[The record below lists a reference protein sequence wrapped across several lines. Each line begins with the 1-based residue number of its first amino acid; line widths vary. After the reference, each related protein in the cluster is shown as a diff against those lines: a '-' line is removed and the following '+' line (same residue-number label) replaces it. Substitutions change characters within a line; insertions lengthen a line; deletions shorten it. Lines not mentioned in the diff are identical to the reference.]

1 MPPAYVPR
9 GLVARTGAADT
20 GADAG
25 SPMKRIWIA
34 AWLVLCTV
42 CVPAWAVGIVRVERL
57 AQPPPASAEAL
68 RALPDSA
75 YEAQPSTLQLAGAQ
89 GGRGWWRLRPESSE
103 EPRVLLVYHPYSA
116 RITVLAP
123 PDYRARHAT
132 IFGPEA
138 EPSHSRRALA
148 FPLSAAGP
156 VYVGVEGARYPL
168 QIAGRSS
175 ADYAV
180 EDHRHV
186 RVLWLSMGILV
197 GVSLVVLLF
206 WAQLRERVYLLFSAS
221 MLLQLL
227 YVLCAYGDAY
237 TLPVLAWLGR
247 FGVAGIWFVATSSTI
262 VTVLFLIEFAELR
275 PRAPWLTRALLI
287 VGAWLPL
294 ALLVGLVSP
303 WPANKAWFPLL
314 GNGLLMLANLLAVAT
329 LGTVWLRG
337 GRHAGFVLIA
347 WVPLVVVSTA
357 RAMQL
362 SAGVPLTPL
371 LEYGLPVMQAFAAVV
386 LVLGLADR
394 MLTFR
399 RERDVAQLHAEHDAL
414 TGVLNRAGII
424 TRLNRAVADARRKRQ
439 PLSVLFLD
447 LDHFKAINDNYGHPV
462 GDACLC
468 AVTESI
474 HSETMPVYQLGR
486 IGGEE
491 FLLLLPGVGDAVARD
506 TAEQI
511 RRKVERGCC
520 EVKGVPVALTLSI
533 GVVECGPEDSAATLI
548 QRADAA
554 MYRAKHEGRNRV
566 VLLDAQT
573 SAV

>member
-1 MPPAYVPR
+1 
-9 GLVARTGAADT
+9 
-20 GADAG
+20 
-25 SPMKRIWIA
+25 MKRIWIA

-57 AQPPPASAEAL
+57 AQAPPASAEAL

-75 YEAQPSTLQLAGAQ
+75 YQTQPSTLQLAGAQ
-89 GGRGWWRLRPESSE
+89 SGRGWWRLRPESSE
-103 EPRVLLVYHPYSA
+103 EPRVLLIYHPYSA

-123 PDYRARHAT
+123 PDYRARHAS
-132 IFGPEA
+132 IFDPEA

-168 QIAGRSS
+168 QIAVRSS

-186 RVLWLSMGILV
+186 RMLWLSMGILV

-237 TLPVLAWLGR
+237 TLPILAWLGR

-294 ALLVGLVSP
+294 LLLLVGLVSP

-362 SAGVPLTPL
+362 SAGVPLTSL

-424 TRLNRAVADARRKRQ
+424 TRLNRAVADSRRKRQ

-447 LDHFKAINDNYGHPV
+447 LDHFKAINDTYGHPV

-474 HSETMPVYQLGR
+474 HSETMPIYQLGR

-491 FLLLLPGVGDAVARD
+491 FLLLLPGVGNAVALD

-511 RRKVERGCC
+511 RRKVERRCC
-520 EVKGVPVALTLSI
+520 EVKGVKVALTLSI

-566 VLLDAQT
+566 VLLDAQA

>member
-1 MPPAYVPR
+1 
-9 GLVARTGAADT
+9 
-20 GADAG
+20 
-25 SPMKRIWIA
+25 MKPVWIA
-34 AWLVLCTV
+34 ACWLLLCLP
-42 CVPAWAVGIVRVERL
+42 CLPAWADGIVRVERL
-57 AQPPPASAEAL
+57 AQPQPLTSPERL
-68 RALPDSA
+68 RDLPDSA
-75 YEAQPSTLQLAGAQ
+75 FTAEPDARQLRSARD
-89 GGRGWWRLRPESSE
+89 GRGAWRLRPESSE
-103 EPRVLLVYHPYSA
+103 ESRVLLVYHPFSA
-116 RITVLAP
+116 QVTVAAP
-123 PDYRARHAT
+123 PDYLPRTAT
-132 IFGPEA
+132 IFDA
-138 EPSHSRRALA
+138 DPSPAHSRRALA
-148 FPLSAAGP
+148 FPLTAAGP
-156 VYVGVEGARYPL
+156 VYVSVQGARYPL
-168 QIAGRSS
+168 QVAVRTS

-180 EDHRHV
+180 EDHAHV
-186 RVLWLSMGILV
+186 RVLWLSMGVLIA
-197 GVSLVVLLF
+197 VSLVVLLF
-206 WAQLRERVYLLFSAS
+206 WTQLRERVYLLFSAS

-237 TLPVLAWLGR
+237 TLPALAWLGR

-262 VTVLFLIEFAELR
+262 VTVLFLIEFADLR
-275 PRAPWLTRALLI
+275 PRAPWLTRALLV

-294 ALLVGLVSP
+294 LMLALLVSP
-303 WPANKAWFPLL
+303 WPANKAWFPPL
-314 GNGLLMLANLLAVAT
+314 GNGLLMLANLLAVIA
-329 LGTVWLRG
+329 LFLVWLRG

-347 WVPLVVVSTA
+347 WVPLVTVSTA

-371 LEYGLPVMQAFAAVV
+371 LEYGLPMMQAFAAVV

-424 TRLNRAVADARRKRQ
+424 NRLDRAVADARRKRQ

-447 LDHFKAINDNYGHPV
+447 LDHFKAINDRYGHPV

-474 HSETMPVYQLGR
+474 HSETMPAYQLGR

-491 FLLLLPGVGDAVARD
+491 FLLLLPGIGRLAARD

-511 RRKVERGCC
+511 RRKVERRCG
-520 EVKGVPVALTLSI
+520 EVKGMPVALTLSI
-533 GVVECGPEDSAATLI
+533 GVVESGPDDSAASLI

-554 MYRAKHEGRNRV
+554 MYTAKHEGRNRV
-566 VLLDAQT
+566 VLLDTQLTPTALG
-573 SAV
+573 

>member
-1 MPPAYVPR
+1 
-9 GLVARTGAADT
+9 
-20 GADAG
+20 
-25 SPMKRIWIA
+25 MKRVWIA
-34 AWLVLCTV
+34 AWLVLCSV
-42 CVPAWAVGIVRVERL
+42 CAPAWAAGLVRVERL
-57 AQPPPASAEAL
+57 DQPAPASYEAL
-68 RALPDSA
+68 RAQPDAA
-75 YEAQPSTLQLAGAQ
+75 YVAQPGAAQLSGARN
-89 GGRGWWRLRPESSE
+89 GRGWWRLRPESSE
-103 EPRVLLVYHPYSA
+103 EPRVLLVYHPFSA

-123 PDYRARHAT
+123 PDYRPQSAT
-132 IFGPEA
+132 IFDPDSQA
-138 EPSHSRRALA
+138 SHSRRALA

-156 VYVGVEGARYPL
+156 VYVGVEGVRYPL
-168 QIAGRSS
+168 QIAVRTS
-175 ADYAV
+175 AEYAV

-206 WAQLRERVYLLFSAS
+206 WTQLRERVYLLFSAS

-237 TLPVLAWLGR
+237 TLPALAWLGR

-262 VTVLFLIEFAELR
+262 VTVLFLTEFADLR

-287 VGAWLPL
+287 VGAWIPLVML
-294 ALLVGLVSP
+294 ALLVSP
-303 WPANKAWFPLL
+303 WPVSKAWFPPL
-314 GNGLLMLANLLAVAT
+314 GNGLLMLANVLAVVT
-329 LGTVWLRG
+329 LAAVWLRG

-347 WVPLVVVSTA
+347 WVPLVTVSTA

-362 SAGVPLTPL
+362 SAGVPLAPW

-424 TRLNRAVADARRKRQ
+424 TRLNRAVVEARRKRQ
-439 PLSVLFLD
+439 SLAVLFLD
-447 LDHFKAINDNYGHPV
+447 LDHFKAINDSYGHPV

-474 HSETMPVYQLGR
+474 HSETMPAYQLGR

-491 FLLLLPGVGDAVARD
+491 FLLLLPGVSDVVARE

-511 RRKVERGCC
+511 RRKVERRCR
-520 EVKGVPVALTLSI
+520 EVKGMPVALTLSI
-533 GVVECGPEDSAATLI
+533 GVVECGPDDSAATLI

-554 MYRAKHEGRNRV
+554 MYKAKHEGRNRV
-566 VLLDAQT
+566 VMLDTQ
-573 SAV
+573 SVAV

>member
-1 MPPAYVPR
+1 MPPAYVAR

-20 GADAG
+20 GVDAG

-57 AQPPPASAEAL
+57 AQAPPASAEAL

-75 YEAQPSTLQLAGAQ
+75 YQTQPSTLQLAGAQ
-89 GGRGWWRLRPESSE
+89 SGRGWWRLRPESSE
-103 EPRVLLVYHPYSA
+103 EPRVLLIYHPYSA

-123 PDYRARHAT
+123 PDYRARQAS
-132 IFGPEA
+132 IFDPEA

-168 QIAGRSS
+168 QIAVRSS

-186 RVLWLSMGILV
+186 RMLWLSMGILV

-237 TLPVLAWLGR
+237 TLPILAWLGR

-294 ALLVGLVSP
+294 LLLVGLVSP

-362 SAGVPLTPL
+362 SAGVPLTSL

-424 TRLNRAVADARRKRQ
+424 TRLNRAVADSRRKRQ

-447 LDHFKAINDNYGHPV
+447 LDHFKAINDTYGHPV

-474 HSETMPVYQLGR
+474 HSETMPIYQLGR

-491 FLLLLPGVGDAVARD
+491 FLLLLPGVGNAVALD

-511 RRKVERGCC
+511 RRKVERRCC
-520 EVKGVPVALTLSI
+520 EVKGVKVALTLSI

-566 VLLDAQT
+566 VLLDAQA

>member
-1 MPPAYVPR
+1 
-9 GLVARTGAADT
+9 
-20 GADAG
+20 
-25 SPMKRIWIA
+25 MKRIWIA

-57 AQPPPASAEAL
+57 AQAPPASAEAL

-75 YEAQPSTLQLAGAQ
+75 YQTQPSTLQLAGAQ
-89 GGRGWWRLRPESSE
+89 SGRGWWRLRPESSE
-103 EPRVLLVYHPYSA
+103 EPRVLLIYHPYSA

-123 PDYRARHAT
+123 PDYRARHAS
-132 IFGPEA
+132 IFDPEA

-168 QIAGRSS
+168 QIAVRSS

-186 RVLWLSMGILV
+186 RMLWLSMGILV

-237 TLPVLAWLGR
+237 TLPILAWLGR

-294 ALLVGLVSP
+294 LLLVGLVSP

-362 SAGVPLTPL
+362 SAGVPLTSL

-424 TRLNRAVADARRKRQ
+424 TRLNRAVADSRRKRQ

-447 LDHFKAINDNYGHPV
+447 LDHFKAINDTYGHPV

-474 HSETMPVYQLGR
+474 HSETMPIYQLGR

-491 FLLLLPGVGDAVARD
+491 FLLLLPGVGNAVALD

-511 RRKVERGCC
+511 RRKVERRCC
-520 EVKGVPVALTLSI
+520 EVKGVKVALTLSI

-566 VLLDAQT
+566 VLLDAQA

>member
-1 MPPAYVPR
+1 
-9 GLVARTGAADT
+9 
-20 GADAG
+20 
-25 SPMKRIWIA
+25 MKRIWIA

-42 CVPAWAVGIVRVERL
+42 CVPAWAAGIVRVERL
-57 AQPPPASAEAL
+57 AQPTPASAGAL

-75 YEAQPSTLQLAGAQ
+75 YVAQASAELLGGAQ

-123 PDYRARHAT
+123 PDYRARSAT
-132 IFGPEA
+132 IFGPEV

-168 QIAGRSS
+168 QIAVRSS

-237 TLPVLAWLGR
+237 TLPVLSWLGR

-262 VTVLFLIEFAELR
+262 VTVLFLIEFADLR

-303 WPANKAWFPLL
+303 WPVSKAWFPPL
-314 GNGLLMLANLLAVAT
+314 GNGLLMLANLLAIAT

-347 WVPLVVVSTA
+347 WVPLVTVSTA

-439 PLSVLFLD
+439 ALSVLFLD
-447 LDHFKAINDNYGHPV
+447 LDHFKAINDTYGHPV

-511 RRKVERGCC
+511 RRKVERRCR

-566 VLLDAQT
+566 VLLDAQA